1 MLNFPNTVLTVIL
14 RYEPPQQGPNLS
26 KVLTCFL
33 ILKMGTHQEHKGQPQ
48 KGGKQMQISE
58 NPVQF
63 RGNSKIILLLSP
75 SVITEQTLKFTEL
88 VQ

>member
-1 MLNFPNTVLTVIL
+1 
-14 RYEPPQQGPNLS
+14 
-26 KVLTCFL
+26 
-33 ILKMGTHQEHKGQPQ
+33 
-48 KGGKQMQISE
+48 MQISE
-58 NPVQF
+58 NPVHF